1 VEAVLAQGENQ
12 VTLTQIEDL
21 VLSAR
26 SQMEQELTNG
36 LLEQQ
41 VSRTRSDL
49 PTGPDCRQ
57 PMQPKGKKK
66 RDLRTRS
73 GEGTATPLLLL
84 PAGSWHFPDEQ
95 LGLHDHSLSP
105 LLARHAVWLSSC
117 CPAKPNRS

>member
-1 VEAVLAQGENQ
+1 MPTERERLKSAIMAPIEGQVEAVLAQGENQ

-49 PTGPDCRQ
+49 PTCPDCRQ

-73 GEGTATPLLLL
+73 GDVQLQRPYFYCA
-84 PAGSWHFPDEQ
+84 AGSWGYFPP
-95 LGLHDHSLSP
+95 G
-105 LLARHAVWLSSC
+105 
-117 CPAKPNRS
+117 